1 MDGRA
6 MPLDRRDADETS
18 SLVSRRRDGSATSWF
33 GSRRWAVALGI
44 LGVLSVLGAR
54 AYATTLSTHRKHKN
68 RRLVT
73 FTVDVGCPPDA
84 FKRRHAKFFEH
95 SVVGASVYTKCPP
108 QLGGSWRRTA
118 LTNIPT
124 TKQYTGTAMVANDCE
139 YGFILKNSKGKEMYE
154 MGGSNVDR
162 PLKGAHCAGPTHAG
176 GNKYWN
182 RHMSRVPHN
191 TTVTWAWGRCSLE
204 CPILC
209 KILALSDEAG
219 DNVYSVLERDKDEH
233 WHKAEGHFATIH
245 AGYSDVWA
253 SKSDKS
259 MYRTHLEDLNGT
271 NSHWVSQAGPSGSTL
286 LAVDIGLEE
295 VWYLNTANQIKKTKT
310 DGSAGWTGVPG
321 SLRGVAVGKQWVW
334 ALTTSGGY
342 VWASDLSDGGGG
354 RSGIHHN
361 FPENNGVRQCEVSL
375 EYVFCVSN
383 SDKVYRTGAVISWFK
398 NGVDDS
404 DGRWGWPVKRPASV
418 WELVPNV
425 LATMVTVGD
434 ENVWVIEKN
443 TGTIKFCRQPCATGA
458 WVVPSGVPTGIVY
471 IDASKYK
478 DEQLA

>member
-1 MDGRA
+1 MPSERRRA
-6 MPLDRRDADETS
+6 DVDETS
-18 SLVSRRRDGSATSWF
+18 SLVHRRDGGATSWVVD
-33 GSRRWAVALGI
+33 GPRRWVLALGV
-44 LGVLSVLGAR
+44 LGTLSVLGAR
-54 AYATTLSTHRKHKN
+54 AYATALGKHVN

-73 FTVDVGCPPDA
+73 FTVDAACPPDA
-84 FKRRHAKFFEH
+84 FKARNAKFFEH

-108 QLGGSWRRTA
+108 QLGGRWTRTA

-139 YGFILKNSKGKEMYE
+139 YGFILKNSKGKELYE
-154 MGGSNVDR
+154 IGGSNVDR
-162 PLKGAHCAGPTHAG
+162 PLRGAPCAGPTHAG

-182 RHMSRVPHN
+182 RHMSRLPYN
-191 TTVTWAWGRCSLE
+191 TTVTWAWGRCSVE

-209 KILALSDEAG
+209 KILALSNEDE

-233 WHKAEGHFATIH
+233 WHRAEGHFATIH
-245 AGYSDVWA
+245 AGYTDVWA
-253 SKSDKS
+253 SKSDKT
-259 MYRTHLEDLNGT
+259 MYRTQLGELNET
-271 NSHWVSQAGPSGSTL
+271 NSHWVPQAGPSGSTL
-286 LAVDIGLEE
+286 LALDIGLEE
-295 VWYLNTANQIKKTKT
+295 VWYLNTGNQVRTTKT
-310 DGSAGWTGVPG
+310 DGSAGWTNVPG
-321 SLRGVAVGKQWVW
+321 SLRGVALGKRWVW

-342 VWASDLSDGGGG
+342 VWASDLTDGGGG

-361 FPENNGVRQCEVSL
+361 FPENNGVKQCEVSL

-383 SDKVYRTGAVISWFK
+383 SNKVYRTGALLTWFK

-404 DGRWGWPVKRPASV
+404 DGRWGWPNNIRPASV

-425 LATMVTVGD
+425 LASMVTVGD

-443 TGTIKFCRQPCATGA
+443 TGTIKFCPQPCATGA
-458 WVVPSGVPTGIVY
+458 WVVPTGVPTGIVY

-478 DEQLA
+478 DEQVA